1 MYFTVGEIRVD
12 KREDASISCNYFG
25 YYKQTVKEATRTDEK
40 GELQALKRSVEETK
54 KRSSFQRGWR
64 RCRDS
69 HRAFHGRKAQE
80 DDENGERMRARERER
95 EREREKLNFEIANV
109 PVAWLVK
116 MCVKTHY
123 V

>member
-1 MYFTVGEIRVD
+1 VDRPDRSMYFTVGEIRVD

-69 HRAFHGRKAQE
+69 HR
-80 DDENGERMRARERER
+80 RERER
-95 EREREKLNFEIANV
+95 ERERKIKFRNSKRAGR
-109 PVAWLVK
+109 VASEDVRENSL
-116 MCVKTHY
+116 CLIYRTC
-123 V
+123 